1 MATIDIRRLV
11 SYTAFPLVFGGAMG
25 TALALAARDAFRGPQ
40 LLTLLGLTYLAVVLL
55 ERAFP
60 YHALWKRSHGDLA
73 VDSLLAG
80 TSVTAVGA
88 LTPVF
93 QATGFMLGAQLSPAL
108 GGSLWPAQRPLWAQF
123 VLAAVIGE
131 FFAYWQ
137 HRLAHEN
144 RWLWRFH
151 AVHHSAPRLYW
162 LNNIRFHPVDLLLE
176 SAVKAIPLAALGAG
190 EQVFLLTAL
199 LTGAHGVFQHANVE
213 LRLGPL
219 NWVFSMA
226 ELHRWHHSRSLRE
239 ANTNYGSDLICWDV
253 VFGTRFLP
261 PDRNPP
267 TDIGIADM
275 PHFPRTY
282 WAQLVAPLRWKRLVT
297 DAR

>member
-1 MATIDIRRLV
+1 MQPSISVRRLV
-11 SYTAFPLVFGGAMG
+11 SYGAFPVIFGGAMSAALWLASRG
-25 TALALAARDAFRGPQ
+25 TFHGPQ
-40 LLTLLGLTYLAVVLL
+40 LLALLGPTYVAVMLL
-55 ERAFP
+55 ERLFP
-60 YHALWKRSHGDLA
+60 YHERWQRSHGDLA
-73 VDSLLAG
+73 VDGLLAG
-80 TSVTAVGA
+80 TSVTAIGA

-93 QATGFMLGAQLSPAL
+93 QATGFVVAARLSFAF
-108 GGSLWPAQRPLWAQF
+108 GGTLWPAQWPLWAQL

-144 RWLWRFH
+144 PWLWRFH

-190 EQVFLLTAL
+190 EEIFLLTAL

-226 ELHRWHHSRSLRE
+226 ELHRWHHSRSRRE
-239 ANTNYGSDLICWDV
+239 ANTNYGSDLILWDV

-261 PDRNPP
+261 DRAPP
-267 TDIGIADM
+267 TDIGLAGM
-275 PHFPRTY
+275 PQFPSTY
-282 WAQLVAPLRWKRLVT
+282 WAQIMAPVRWKRLG
-297 DAR
+297 A